1 MSGSSKDE
9 KARKKGLEAYEN
21 MAREDA
27 ENKTHETEPADF
39 VNVNTDGEQVEEVEQ
54 TPEER
59 EAALIFALKDAE
71 SEKLR
76 AMAEMENVKK
86 RLTKEK
92 EEFIKYAKES
102 VLCDMLPILDNL
114 ELALAHDPGDAC
126 KNFVLGVDMTRKI
139 FLDALAAHDLTQ
151 VGEVGEPFDP
161 NFAEALGVDTNT
173 DLPDNTIALVMQ
185 KGYRLKDKIIRPAK
199 VMVAK
204 SK

>member
-39 VNVNTDGEQVEEVEQ
+39 VNVNMDGEQVEEVEQ